1 MTINIVSCLTL
12 FPAILFDLS
21 LSADVEK
28 PSPSQQ
34 SPNDFPSQEPLMI
47 ESSDNGNT
55 TTKFSYSSTLSPMGV
70 CIWSTVMSS
79 VVAHVSLF
87 AMMSIG
93 KWIRVYTVWKFY
105 DFSITHILC
114 EINFEDCRSAKS
126 AILTHLGTLN
136 FVNLVNFNLQKVQ
149 KFLKTKI
156 QSL

>member
-1 MTINIVSCLTL
+1 MKLAHCEIRNFISLTILILFCRLVLNLMTINIVSCLTL

-47 ESSDNGNT
+47 EPSDNGNT
-55 TTKFSYSSTLSPMGV
+55 TNLSYSSTLSPMGV

-93 KWIRVYTVWKFY
+93 KWISVHGV
-105 DFSITHILC
+105 
-114 EINFEDCRSAKS
+114 E
-126 AILTHLGTLN
+126 
-136 FVNLVNFNLQKVQ
+136 NL
-149 KFLKTKI
+149 
-156 QSL
+156 

>member
-1 MTINIVSCLTL
+1 MTEKSCNYHNFISLTIFFLFCRLVLNLMTINIVSCLTL

-55 TTKFSYSSTLSPMGV
+55 STKFSYSSTLSPMGV

-105 DFSITHILC
+105 DFSITHILR
-114 EINFEDCRSAKS
+114 EINPTESGS
-126 AILTHLGTLN
+126 
-136 FVNLVNFNLQKVQ
+136 
-149 KFLKTKI
+149 
-156 QSL
+156 

>member
-12 FPAILFDLS
+12 FPAIIFDLS
-21 LSADVEK
+21 LSADIEE

-34 SPNDFPSQEPLMI
+34 SPNVFPSQEPLML

-55 TTKFSYSSTLSPMGV
+55 TKLSYSSTLSPMGV

-105 DFSITHILC
+105 DFSITHILR
-114 EINFEDCRSAKS
+114 EINCRDSESFKTAVF
-126 AILTHLGTLN
+126 AICGALN
-136 FVNLVNFNLQKVQ
+136 FVNLVNFILQK
-149 KFLKTKI
+149 TH
-156 QSL
+156 QS

>member
-47 ESSDNGNT
+47 EPSDNGNT
-55 TTKFSYSSTLSPMGV
+55 TTKLSYSSTLSPMGV

-93 KWIRVYTVWKFY
+93 KWIRVHSV
-105 DFSITHILC
+105 
-114 EINFEDCRSAKS
+114 E
-126 AILTHLGTLN
+126 
-136 FVNLVNFNLQKVQ
+136 NL
-149 KFLKTKI
+149 
-156 QSL
+156 